1 MNKRLAFALVT
12 TLLLSTASHAQLFR
26 AYLASDGNDANPCN
40 LPQPCRLLPA
50 ALAAVADGGEIWML
64 DSANYNTGNVAVAK
78 SVTILAVPG
87 AVGSFVSLGGGPAL
101 TITNFAEVSLRNVVV
116 GPLAGAAA
124 GDRGI
129 LVSASTLTIENS
141 LIAGVSGHG
150 IQAIGGG
157 TLRVSDTTIRN
168 ATGYAI
174 YVNEGGIAVISK
186 TRMID
191 NTTGG
196 VMVNGEAGA
205 ATGSV
210 TGSVIA
216 GGGVAATA
224 MSAASGAVARLVI
237 ASSTIDRASTAL
249 SAVASGAGAVAEV
262 TMSDNLIVNNT
273 AAWSISGT
281 LAKIYSRYDNQF
293 SGNGAAVGAQSFLAG
308 Q

>member
-26 AYLASDGNDANPCN
+26 AYLAPTGSDANPCT

-50 ALAAVADGGEIWML
+50 ALTAVADGGEIWML
-64 DSANYNTGNVAVAK
+64 DSANYNTGNVAVSK

-101 TITNFAEVSLRNVVV
+101 TISNFAEVSLRNVVV

-129 LVSASTLTIENS
+129 LVSAATLTIENS
-141 LIAGVSGHG
+141 LIAGVTGHG
-150 IQAIGGG
+150 IQVIGGG
-157 TLRVSDTTIRN
+157 SLRVSDTAIRN
-168 ATGYAI
+168 VTGYAV
-174 YVNEGGIAVISK
+174 YLNEGGTAVVSEA
-186 TRMID
+186 RMID
-191 NTTGG
+191 NTMGG
-196 VMVNGEAGA
+196 VVVNAGTGA

-210 TGSVIA
+210 TGSVIS
-216 GGGVAATA
+216 GGGIAATA
-224 MSAASGAVARLVI
+224 MSAQSGAVARLVI
-237 ASSTIDRASTAL
+237 TGSTIDRTSTAL

-262 TMSDNLIVNNT
+262 TMGDNLIVNNNT
-273 AAWSISGT
+273 AWSISGT
-281 LAKIYSRYDNQF
+281 LAKILSRYDNQF
-293 SGNGAAVGAQSFLAG
+293 SGNGAAVGAQNVLAG